1 MVKNLGTRRSGKMAV
16 GLPVAT
22 PHGAGLGSATVYVGA
37 RPAGGRVSLVY
48 PPGPGLPR
56 SVYTNAG
63 LLITEFDGSVDPSFI
78 KKLTF
83 TGTRIRDVVVN
94 GDQGVWF
101 SGEPHVLVY
110 VDRNGSEFEDSE
122 RLAGNTLVWSHD
134 GVTYRLECRCRP
146 AKALAIAST
155 MR

>member
-1 MVKNLGTRRSGKMAV
+1 MNARIGILIVVAACGGGGGAKSGADFVGTYRVTSHRANMMQGTT
-16 GLPVAT
+16 VACSDA
-22 PHGAGLGSATVYVGA
+22 GAEVTGG
-37 RPAGGRVSLVY
+37 PADF
-48 PPGPGLPR
+48 
-56 SVYTNAG
+56 A
-63 LLITEFDGSVDPSFI
+63 LIVDPFFMDPSFI

-134 GVTYRLECRCRP
+134 GVTYRLECRCGP